1 MNWNSIKQ
9 QNYFGYLRIKPL
21 KYLTRSFQ
29 SQIQKIRL
37 GKITKFQ
44 RYLALSFCCIFLG
57 LTLAQFPVLSTSIN
71 ISTVRQELSENL
83 LSQGIINPTNSI
95 SHQREFR
102 GVWVATVANI
112 DWPSKSNLSVDQQ
125 KFELIAIL
133 NRMQELNLNA
143 LILQV
148 RPNGDAL
155 YSSSI
160 EPWSAWLTGTQGTP
174 PNPYYD
180 PLQFAIE
187 EAHKRNIELHAWFN
201 PYRARL
207 RGNAAFAP
215 NHMAS
220 KFPQYAYKYGDLMW
234 MEPGAKEV
242 QDQTYNVIM
251 DVVQRYDL
259 DGVHLDDYF
268 YPYPQSGVPFPDS
281 QTYNAYRA
289 SGGNLALSDWRREN
303 VNLMI
308 KRIHEGIKAIKPYVK
323 FGISPFGIYRPG
335 KAPGIVGLDQ
345 YASLY
350 ADVKLWVEQGWMD
363 YLAPQLYWKIDPP
376 QQSYPVLLNWWL
388 QNNPQRRHIY
398 VGNALYRIENE
409 WSISEIQRQI
419 AISRQTAPQL
429 SLGNIFFSMKIF
441 RDNRQGVNEIFKSAV
456 YPTPALVPI
465 MPWLDNQPPEPPSGI
480 ETNSGMISWMPSNSN
495 DIRSWAIYQQ
505 FSTGWQLVK
514 VVNKDT
520 TSIRVNPGNYAVR
533 AVDRMGNE
541 SVEQV
546 ISVS

>member
-1 MNWNSIKQ
+1 MNWNSIQQ
-9 QNYFGYLRIKPL
+9 QNRFWSMKIKRL
-21 KYLTRSFQ
+21 KSLTRSVHNH
-29 SQIQKIRL
+29 IQRFRL
-37 GKITKFQ
+37 GKITRFQ
-44 RYLALSFCCIFLG
+44 RYFAFSLCCVFLG
-57 LTLAQFPVLSTSIN
+57 LTLIQFPVLSTSVN
-71 ISTVRQELSENL
+71 IATFRQEQSDNL
-83 LSQGIINPTNSI
+83 LAQGIVNPASGI

-207 RGNAAFAP
+207 RGNAPFAP

-220 KFPQYAYKYGDLMW
+220 RFPQYAYQYGDLVW
-234 MEPGAKEV
+234 MEPGAREV
-242 QDQTYNVIM
+242 QDQTFNVIM
-251 DVVQRYDL
+251 DVVQRYDV
-259 DGVHLDDYF
+259 DGIHLDDYF
-268 YPYPQSGVPFPDS
+268 YPYPKDGIPFPDS
-281 QTYNAYRA
+281 QIYNAYRA
-289 SGGNLALSDWRREN
+289 AGGTLGLKDWRRQN

-308 KRIHEGIKAIKPYVK
+308 KRIHDGIKATKPYVK

-335 KAPGIVGLDQ
+335 AAPGTVGLDQ
-345 YASLY
+345 YDSLY
-350 ADVKLWVEQGWMD
+350 ADVKLWIEQGWMD
-363 YLAPQLYWKIDPP
+363 YLSPQLYWKIDPP
-376 QQSYPVLLNWWL
+376 QQSYPVLLDWWL
-388 QNNPQRRHIY
+388 QHNPQRRHVY
-398 VGNALYRIENE
+398 TGNALYRIENE
-409 WSISEIQRQI
+409 WPVSELQRQV
-419 AISRQTAPQL
+419 AISRQRLAQL

-441 RDNRQGVNEIFKSAV
+441 RDNRQGVNDIFKSAI
-456 YPTPALVPI
+456 YPTPALVPP
-465 MPWLDNQPPEPPSGI
+465 MPWLDNQPPQTPSDI
-480 ETNSGMISWMPSNSN
+480 QVSSGMISWSPSAET

-505 FSTGWQLVK
+505 FSNGWQLVK
-514 VVNKDT
+514 VVDKNT
-520 TSIRVNPGNYAVR
+520 TSIRVNPGSYAIR

-541 SVEQV
+541 SLEQV
-546 ISVS
+546 VSVS

>member
-1 MNWNSIKQ
+1 MNWNSIKH
-9 QNYFGYLRIKPL
+9 QNRFWALGIKRL
-21 KYLTRSFQ
+21 KYLTSSLP

-37 GKITKFQ
+37 GKITRFQ
-44 RYLALSFCCIFLG
+44 RYLALGFCCIFLG
-57 LTLAQFPVLSTSIN
+57 ITLIQFPVLSTSVN
-71 ISTVRQELSENL
+71 ISTVRQEQSENL

-143 LILQV
+143 LILQ
-148 RPNGDAL
+148 
-155 YSSSI
+155 
-160 EPWSAWLTGTQGTP
+160 
-174 PNPYYD
+174 
-180 PLQFAIE
+180 
-187 EAHKRNIELHAWFN
+187 
-201 PYRARL
+201 
-207 RGNAAFAP
+207 
-215 NHMAS
+215 
-220 KFPQYAYKYGDLMW
+220 AYQYGDLMW

-251 DVVQRYDL
+251 DVVQRYDV
-259 DGVHLDDYF
+259 DGIHLDDYF
-268 YPYPQSGVPFPDS
+268 YPYPKDGIPFPDS
-281 QTYNAYRA
+281 QIYNAYRA
-289 SGGNLALSDWRREN
+289 NGGNLGLSDWRRQN

-308 KRIHEGIKAIKPYVK
+308 KRIHDGIKATKPYVK

-345 YASLY
+345 YDSLY

-363 YLAPQLYWKIDPP
+363 YLSPQLYWKVDPP
-376 QQSYPVLLNWWL
+376 QQSYPVLLDWWL
-388 QNNPQRRHIY
+388 QHNPQRRHIY
-398 VGNALYRIENE
+398 AGNSLYRIEDE
-409 WSISEIQRQI
+409 WPISEIQRQI
-419 AISRQTAPQL
+419 AISRQKAPQL
-429 SLGNIFFSMKIF
+429 SLGNVFFSMKIF

-465 MPWLDNQPPEPPSGI
+465 MPWLDNQPPESPSGI
-480 ETNSGMISWMPSNSN
+480 ETNSGMISWNPSNTN

-520 TSIRVNPGNYAVR
+520 NSVRVNPGNYAIR
-533 AVDRMGNE
+533 AVDRIGNE

-546 ISVS
+546 VSVS

>member
-1 MNWNSIKQ
+1 MKV
-9 QNYFGYLRIKPL
+9 RKL
-21 KYLTRSFQ
+21 KFLARSLQ

-44 RYLALSFCCIFLG
+44 RYLALGFCCIFLG
-57 LTLAQFPVLSTSIN
+57 LTLAQFPVLSTSVN
-71 ISTVRQELSENL
+71 IPTVRQEQSENL
-83 LSQGIINPTNSI
+83 LSQGIVNPANSI

-215 NHMAS
+215 NHIAS
-220 KFPQYAYKYGDLMW
+220 KFPQYAYQYGDLIW

-268 YPYPQSGVPFPDS
+268 YPYPKDGIPFPDS
-281 QTYNAYRA
+281 QTYNAYRSA
-289 SGGNLALSDWRREN
+289 GGNLGLSDWRRQN

-308 KRIHEGIKAIKPYVK
+308 KRIHEGIKTIKPYVK

-376 QQSYPVLLNWWL
+376 QQSYSVLLNWWL
-388 QNNPQRRHIY
+388 QNNPRRLHVY
-398 VGNALYRIENE
+398 TGNALYRIDNE
-409 WSISEIQRQI
+409 WSISE
-419 AISRQTAPQL
+419 TAKTG
-429 SLGNIFFSMKIF
+429 GNF
-441 RDNRQGVNEIFKSAV
+441 
-456 YPTPALVPI
+456 P
-465 MPWLDNQPPEPPSGI
+465 
-480 ETNSGMISWMPSNSN
+480 TNSPPIVF
-495 DIRSWAIYQQ
+495 RKYL
-505 FSTGWQLVK
+505 F
-514 VVNKDT
+514 
-520 TSIRVNPGNYAVR
+520 
-533 AVDRMGNE
+533 
-541 SVEQV
+541 
-546 ISVS
+546 